1 MINKL
6 ISVIIPTYNR
16 AKTIIACLDS
26 VCNQT
31 YSNIEIIVVDDC
43 STDDTREIITNYAD
57 HRVKYFCLDSNS
69 GACVARNKG
78 VELSHGEIIAF
89 QDSDD
94 IWHREKLEK
103 QINFLIKGNFELVT
117 CGFFR
122 ISEIKTE
129 KIGYKKI
136 TNNDNET
143 WCKLINGNWVSTQTI
158 MCYKYCFDKILF
170 DRNVKRFQD
179 WDFALQAVKYFR
191 IGAMNEYLV
200 DVYVQKDSITSKNKA
215 YDSMIYILDKHKP
228 DFNDRMMAAQ
238 YYKSLGDVERLME
251 PRKAIKSYIKSIN
264 SKFDM
269 KVLIVIIMC
278 FTGII
283 KIYDKK
289 YR

>member
-143 WCKLINGNWVSTQTI
+143 WCKLLNGNWVST
-158 MCYKYCFDKILF
+158 
-170 DRNVKRFQD
+170 
-179 WDFALQAVKYFR
+179 
-191 IGAMNEYLV
+191 
-200 DVYVQKDSITSKNKA
+200 S
-215 YDSMIYILDKHKP
+215 P
-228 DFNDRMMAAQ
+228 ND
-238 YYKSLGDVERLME
+238 L
-251 PRKAIKSYIKSIN
+251 
-264 SKFDM
+264 
-269 KVLIVIIMC
+269 
-278 FTGII
+278 
-283 KIYDKK
+283 
-289 YR
+289 

>member
-143 WCKLINGNWVSTQTI
+143 WCKLLNGNWVSTQTI

-179 WDFALQAVKYFR
+179 WDFALQAVEYFR

>member
-31 YSNIEIIVVDDC
+31 YSNIEIIVIDDC

-129 KIGYKKI
+129 KIGFKKI
-136 TNNDNET
+136 TNNANEI
-143 WCKLINGNWVSTQTI
+143 WCKLLNGNWVSTQTI

-191 IGAMNEYLV
+191 FGAMNEYLV

-228 DFNDRMMAAQ
+228 DINDRMMVAQ

-264 SKFDM
+264 SKFDI

-278 FTGII
+278 FTGITPV
-283 KIYDKK
+283 YNF
-289 YR
+289 